1 MLKQSPV
8 KVLGK
13 LAGRFSRFPVL
24 LKFLDAHDK
33 LSIQVHPKDGQTDFI
48 PAGESGKTEAWI
60 VLESGPTS
68 RIYAGLKP
76 GTTRDDLSA
85 LGSEKVEDLLSSFV
99 PTPGDA
105 VFVKSGTVH
114 SLNDMVVF
122 EVQENSD
129 VTFRLYDW
137 GHVDPKTGKPRP
149 LQVQQAM
156 ACIDLGQVAVG
167 PVAPVVEEERLY
179 GESDSFIVNISRC
192 GAIQDNPRSQCAADT
207 ARVLIGIVGEGE
219 LEHSGT
225 HYPVVRGDVV
235 LLPAAVGACPYK
247 PRGAVSLLEVAL
259 PE

>member
-1 MLKQSPV
+1 MCTQ
-8 KVLGK
+8 
-13 LAGRFSRFPVL
+13 
-24 LKFLDAHDK
+24 

-60 VLESGPTS
+60 VLETGPAS

-76 GTTRDDLSA
+76 GITRNDLERA
-85 LGSEKVEDLLSSFV
+85 LGSEKVGDLLSSFV
-99 PTPGDA
+99 PNGGDA
-105 VFVKSGTVH
+105 VFVKAGTVH
-114 SLNDMVVF
+114 SLEDMVVF

-137 GHVDPKTGKPRP
+137 DHVDPKTGKPRP

-156 ACIDLGQVAVG
+156 ACIDLDQVAVG
-167 PVAPVVEEERLY
+167 PVAPVVEEESLY

-192 GAIQDNPRSQCAADT
+192 GAIQDNRRSQSARADT
-207 ARVLIGIVGEGE
+207 PRVLIGIVGEGE

-225 HYPVVRGDVV
+225 HYPIGRGDVV
-235 LLPAAVGACPYK
+235 LLPAAVGACPYR
-247 PRGAVSLLEVAL
+247 PRGTVGLLEVAL